1 MNWTQLLSEKRL
13 GMEEY
18 NERKHERTDFQRDYD
33 RLIFSSPFRRLQN
46 KTQVFPLPGSIFV
59 HNRLTHSLEVSCVGR
74 SLGNNVA
81 GGLMQK
87 YPGGSGNFHEIGSIV
102 SAACLAHD
110 MGNPPFGHSGERA
123 ISAYFSE
130 GNGKH
135 LENAIRKEGGRW
147 EDFLHFEG
155 NANAIRLLTHQ
166 FVGRRKG
173 GFALTYCTLASIV
186 KYPYPSTLAAGGKFG
201 FFQSE
206 EETYRRI
213 AAELGIPENDGKY
226 YRYPLVYLVEAA
238 DDICYQIMDIED
250 ACKLRILTGEETIA
264 LLSGFFEGEQLEHIR
279 EVMQIVSDG
288 NERIAYLRSCVIGRL
303 VDECSRVFLEKEESI
318 LAGTFRNAL
327 IEEIGEPVREAY
339 RKCSETAYQKIYC
352 AKEVLDIELAGYHIF
367 SRLIDILT
375 EAVMKPDHSY
385 SRLLLRRIP
394 EQYDT
399 HARTAYGKVQCV
411 LDYISG
417 MTDVYALDLYRKI
430 TGMSLPAV

>member
-1 MNWTQLLSEKRL
+1 
-13 GMEEY
+13 
-18 NERKHERTDFQRDYD
+18 
-33 RLIFSSPFRRLQN
+33 
-46 KTQVFPLPGSIFV
+46 
-59 HNRLTHSLEVSCVGR
+59 
-74 SLGNNVA
+74 
-81 GGLMQK
+81 
-87 YPGGSGNFHEIGSIV
+87 
-102 SAACLAHD
+102 
-110 MGNPPFGHSGERA
+110 
-123 ISAYFSE
+123 
-130 GNGKH
+130 
-135 LENAIRKEGGRW
+135 
-147 EDFLHFEG
+147 
-155 NANAIRLLTHQ
+155 
-166 FVGRRKG
+166 
-173 GFALTYCTLASIV
+173 V

-213 AAELGIPENDGKY
+213 AAELGIPESGGRF

-250 ACKLRILTGEETIA
+250 ACKLRILTGEETIG
-264 LLSGFFEGEQLEHIR
+264 LLSGFFEGEQLKHIR

-318 LAGTFRNAL
+318 LAGTFRKAL
-327 IEEIGEPVREAY
+327 IEEMGEPVREAY
-339 RKCSETAYQKIYC
+339 RKCSETAYQKIYYT
-352 AKEVLDIELAGYHIF
+352 KEVLDIELAGYHIF

-385 SRLLLRRIP
+385 SRLVLSRIP